1 MPTGENILK
10 QSGKPLFFRLGNPD
24 RVGLAPPE
32 LRLGECIRLAARDLS
47 GMQKE
52 ALVVSA
58 RTGAAWRL
66 ASDEGAYLDGHDE
79 GPCPLS
85 FVSTGMVSA
94 TMNELLALAAER
106 AIDIRNVRLIQ
117 DNYYTMRGSA
127 SEGTMT
133 GGARDIELEAQIDA
147 EAGTDA
153 LRALVADAVVAS
165 PLGGLTRQYKHSVF
179 TLSHNGVEIETGR
192 ALPLGAP
199 ALPDPAGSF
208 DLARIGEGDWAPVI
222 TRMGRMTPKTEET
235 RTFAG
240 GSLTDRQD
248 RLLHLRVFCTLRPD
262 GMKEII
268 QYMYN
273 PHGSVFRFLSEEA
286 PESGGK
292 GRAPDALSLVAAGI
306 GFCFMTQLGR
316 YARIVHKNV
325 KDHRIVQDAHF
336 TLGGASG
343 GTGRPGDADP
353 VETHVYLTSAEDDE
367 FARKALDMSEQT
379 CFLHALCKAALKTR
393 IRIAGFDAELAA

>member
-24 RVGLAPPE
+24 RIGLAPPE
-32 LRLGECIRLAARDLS
+32 IRLGECIRVAARDLS

-52 ALVVSA
+52 ALVTSA
-58 RTGAAWRL
+58 RTGAVWRL

-85 FVSTGMVSA
+85 FVSSGMVAA
-94 TMNELLALAAER
+94 TMNELMALAAER
-106 AIDIRNVRLIQ
+106 SVDIRNVRLIQ
-117 DNYYTMRGSA
+117 DNFYTMRGSA
-127 SEGTMT
+127 SQGTMT

-147 EAGTDA
+147 DA
-153 LRALVADAVVAS
+153 SADTLRALVADAVVAS

-179 TLSHNGVEIETGR
+179 TLTHNGAGIETGR
-192 ALPLGAP
+192 ALPLDAP
-199 ALPDPAGSF
+199 ALPDPEDGF
-208 DLARIGEGDWAPVI
+208 ELARIGEGDWNPVI
-222 TRMGRMTPKTEET
+222 TRMGRMTPKSDET
-235 RTFAG
+235 TTFAG

-262 GMKEII
+262 GMKEIV

-286 PESGGK
+286 PEGGGG
-292 GRAPDALSLVAAGI
+292 GRAPDALSLAAAGI

-316 YARIVHKNV
+316 YARIVHKDV
-325 KDHRIVQDAHF
+325 SAYRIVQDAHF

-343 GTGRPGDADP
+343 RTGRPGDADP
-353 VETHVYLTSAEDDE
+353 IETHVYLASAEEDD
-367 FARKALDMSEQT
+367 FARTALDMSEQT

-393 IRIAGFDAELAA
+393 IRVVGFDTELAA